1 MSLLFI
7 IIDLS
12 KLRITINCILQ
23 RILLKEVKYNNV
35 LIFVNINNM
44 NSIII

>member
-12 KLRITINCILQ
+12 KLRITINCILL
-23 RILLKEVKYNNV
+23 RIFFTEVKYNNN
-35 LIFVNINNM
+35 LFFININDVNG
-44 NSIII
+44 III

>member
-12 KLRITINCILQ
+12 KLRITINYILP
-23 RILLKEVKYNNV
+23 RIFSKEVKYNNV